1 MNHLV
6 SGGVVYLGGQRL
18 GLGVTGEQVLGLV
31 QAQTEDLSVQV
42 VVLVPQLEVLLK
54 KLKKIGIS

>member
-54 KLKKIGIS
+54 K